1 MTHVFRFSN
10 YVLKNLWRHR
20 ARTILTVSGA
30 AVAMFVFCFVISI
43 QEGLERITND
53 QDAQRTL
60 IVFQEN
66 RFCPTTSKLPQ
77 DYANQIAKL
86 PGVRQVVPVQVWTN
100 NCRASLDM
108 IVFKG
113 VPVESLQR
121 TRRLQLAGAH
131 WTEFQQRR
139 DAAIVGRNVARRR
152 SLKVGDTFS
161 IGEITVHVADV
172 FSSSVPAEE
181 NLIYTHLE
189 FLQYTHGQ
197 NAAGLVTQHEV
208 HLRDD
213 ADADALAISIDQTLA
228 SGPVAT
234 TTRRKGAFQASTL
247 ADLIDLIAFAHYL
260 GYACVGLVLSLVAT
274 TTVMSVQDRRQEY
287 AVMQA
292 IGFRPARV
300 GRMILTESTLLCFLG
315 GALGT
320 LVACGVLAAGGLAV
334 GAEAVTIA
342 FRPSWS
348 LGVTAAIVS
357 AVTGLAAGLFP
368 AIQVARMP
376 IVTSLRP
383 VG

>member
-1 MTHVFRFSN
+1 
-10 YVLKNLWRHR
+10 
-20 ARTILTVSGA
+20 
-30 AVAMFVFCFVISI
+30 
-43 QEGLERITND
+43 
-53 QDAQRTL
+53 
-60 IVFQEN
+60 
-66 RFCPTTSKLPQ
+66 
-77 DYANQIAKL
+77 
-86 PGVRQVVPVQVWTN
+86 
-100 NCRASLDM
+100 
-108 IVFKG
+108 
-113 VPVESLQR
+113 
-121 TRRLQLAGAH
+121 
-131 WTEFQQRR
+131 
-139 DAAIVGRNVARRR
+139 
-152 SLKVGDTFS
+152 
-161 IGEITVHVADV
+161 
-172 FSSSVPAEE
+172 
-181 NLIYTHLE
+181 
-189 FLQYTHGQ
+189 
-197 NAAGLVTQHEV
+197 VTQHEV

-213 ADADALAISIDQTLA
+213 ADADALATSIDKTLA